1 MKLTCNFLVIFKHL
15 LNLFYVLSRPDTYE
29 SSLIVNTGL
38 TVADYFKKKV
48 EAKIQLEKP
57 LSTSQSVSSTN
68 GSKLENLTSN
78 LGNNALDYSLDRSN
92 VIQIPSLVAQKMS
105 YMMIER
111 FKSANIANIVGYG
124 MSENVEIKI
133 AQTKV
138 GDNYTNTDKYSLYNM
153 DRLTSKQHVNPRKI
167 ISNLKRTKK
176 SLNIVI

>member
-1 MKLTCNFLVIFKHL
+1 M
-15 LNLFYVLSRPDTYE
+15 
-29 SSLIVNTGL
+29 IVNTGL
-38 TVADYFKKKV
+38 TVADYFKQKI
-48 EAKIQLEKP
+48 EAEIKLDKP
-57 LSTSQSVSSTN
+57 SPPVSSTN
-68 GSKLENLTSN
+68 ESKLENLS
-78 LGNNALDYSLDRSN
+78 YSN

-124 MSENVEIKI
+124 IPENVEIKI

-167 ISNLKRTKK
+167 ISKLKRTKK